1 MFSRLLALFVIVP
14 ALELYLLIQIGQLIG
29 AMETFGIIVI
39 TGLIG
44 SYLAK
49 SQGLSVWMKLQAKL
63 GSGQIPGRELVDGV
77 IILISGAL
85 LLTPGVLTDVIGL
98 LGLFPVSRSFLRKY
112 LTKRF
117 SGGLSSGRIQFGTF
131 TGTPGPQNA
140 SRSRARTV
148 ENDHESDV
156 LIGGSPKQRPDHE

>member
-1 MFSRLLALFVIVP
+1 MFSRLLALFVVVP
-14 ALELYLLIQIGQLIG
+14 AIELYLLIQIGQLIG
-29 AMETFGIIVI
+29 ALETFGIIVI

-49 SQGLSVWMKLQAKL
+49 SQGLSVWMSLQKKL

-98 LGLFPVSRSFLRKY
+98 LGLFPLSRSYLRKY

-131 TGTPGPQNA
+131 TGTPGPRNA
-140 SRSRARTV
+140 ARPGTPA
-148 ENDHESDV
+148 EEHDQKSDV
-156 LIGGSPKQRPDHE
+156 LIGGSPKRRPGQD